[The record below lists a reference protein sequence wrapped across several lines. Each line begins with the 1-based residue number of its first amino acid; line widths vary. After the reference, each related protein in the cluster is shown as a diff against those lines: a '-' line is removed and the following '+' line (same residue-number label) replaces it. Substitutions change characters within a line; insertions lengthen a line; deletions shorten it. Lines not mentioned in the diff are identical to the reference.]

1 MINIKHT
8 RPKCELN
15 FISITGV
22 IGHNGYNSCARCL
35 TEGEYSYDGGCMIFP
50 QTNAAPR
57 NDRDFRAGVYVDH
70 YKKRTII
77 ENIEGLD
84 MVKDFAIGDVLHLI
98 DLGVMKRFICGWK
111 IGNLNNKNAKW
122 SAAVINDISEFLNQ
136 LKLPQEFNRQLRGRD
151 ELPYWKGTEYRS
163 FLFYATPV
171 VIKEYFQSEEI
182 YDHFMNFYCAIVICS
197 RHDQPHRNYNIARQM
212 LNDFLKGIK
221 LLYGST
227 LFTSNVHNLCHLV
240 DDVER
245 FGPLDTFSAYS
256 SESKLFK
263 VKRLVRTGNLPLAQV
278 ARRVTEIQQKLPT
291 TISNATNITYRKQI
305 YNFTRVDPTLCNYL
319 KTAPHSFD
327 VYLCVKLK
335 EYSLNAEADADKWVL
350 LKLVPNVFTIFRLQY
365 VLHNSN
371 SEILLYG
378 RVLKELSEQFTKPV
392 QSSALQIF
400 TSNMEEVSSSKIIPV
415 GCIFCKLVKIPR
427 KPKDVTDNS
436 CVFIPLIHTL
446 S

>member
-1 MINIKHT
+1 MTK
-8 RPKCELN
+8 
-15 FISITGV
+15 FQSITGV

-50 QTNAAPR
+50 QLNADFR
-57 NDRDFRAGVYVDH
+57 TDKDFRAGVYVDH

-122 SAAVINDISEFLNQ
+122 AAADINDISDFLNQ
-136 LKLPQEFNRQLRGRD
+136 LKLPQEFNRQLRGLD

-163 FLFYATPV
+163 FLFYVTPIV
-171 VIKEYFQSEEI
+171 VREYFQSEEI

-197 RHDQPHRNYNIARQM
+197 RHDQPHRNYNIARHM
-212 LNDFLKGIK
+212 LNDFLKCIK
-221 LLYGST
+221 MLYGST

-263 VKRLVRTGNLPLAQV
+263 IKRLIRTGNLPLAQV
-278 ARRVTEIQQKLPT
+278 ARRVTEIQQKLPKT
-291 TISNATNITYRKQI
+291 NGKAMNTIFRKKVYNI
-305 YNFTRVDPTLCNYL
+305 TRVDPILCDYL
-319 KTAPHSFD
+319 KLGGHSID
-327 VYLCVKLK
+327 VYLCVKFR
-335 EYSLNAEADADKWVL
+335 EYCLNAECDADKWVL
-350 LKLVPNVFTIFRLQY
+350 LKVLPNVFTVFRVQY
-365 VLHNSN
+365 VLHNPSN
-371 SEILLYG
+371 GIFLYG
-378 RVLKELSEQFTKPV
+378 RELKELSEQFTKPV

-400 TSNMEEVSSSKIIPV
+400 ASNMEEAHATKIIPV
-415 GCIFCKLVKIPR
+415 SSIFCKLVKVPR
-427 KPKDVTDNS
+427 KPKDATDNS

-446 S
+446 F